1 MHSFHQDIVDD
12 DYVNVS
18 EEDTRNVII
27 TCKSCSLEHSIQHAG
42 IQQGSTAIRDDYLN
56 YVSNY
61 IDSISEILR
70 PISLKIHDNP
80 ELKFEEFIAHETLT
94 KFLKTRTGWKVM
106 PSAYGM
112 ATAFVAEFDSGRKG
126 SVLTRKDALTGIG
139 HSCGHN
145 LIAICSVAAALA
157 AASAMT
163 KFFLSGKVIL
173 FGTPGEEGGG
183 GKIKLLDAGAY
194 SEHAVDINL
203 ISHPGIVPDSA
214 LVRTN
219 AYESFRVEYFG
230 KEAHAAASPW
240 EGINALDGLIT
251 AYNALSVLRQQTM
264 PGDIIQGHITDG
276 GSAPNIIHAYAAGVF
291 VVRATSKKRLV
302 VLREKVARCFEAGA
316 QASGADLKITPG
328 MAYDDHVPNKV
339 LGGICRTA
347 FNALGGEIPTAELDL
362 LWGASQASTDQ
373 GNISYAM
380 PSLSLGFKIESE
392 VGPHN
397 PGFAKAARTR
407 EAHDAA
413 LKAGKAL
420 AVTGLEI
427 MSSKDLLEAAR
438 EEFKNI
444 LDAGKE

>member
-18 EEDTRNVII
+18 QEV
-27 TCKSCSLEHSIQHAG
+27 EH
-42 IQQGSTAIRDDYLN
+42 QGSTAVHDGYLN
-56 YVSNY
+56 YVSSY

-70 PISLKIHDNP
+70 PISLKIHDSP

-94 KFLKTRTGWKVM
+94 KFLKTREGWKVT

-112 ATAFVAEFDSGRKG
+112 ATAFVAEFDTGREG
-126 SVLTRKDALTGIG
+126 AVISYNVEYDALTGIG

-145 LIAICSVAAALA
+145 LIAICSIAAALA
-157 AASAMT
+157 AASAMS
-163 KFFLSGKVIL
+163 KFSLPGVVL

-194 SEHAVDINL
+194 TEHGVDINL
-203 ISHPGIVPDSA
+203 ISHPGNVPDSA

-219 AYESFRVEYFG
+219 AYESFTVEYFG

-240 EGINALDGLIT
+240 EGVNALDGLIT
-251 AYNALSVLRQQTM
+251 GYNALSVLRQQTM
-264 PGDIIQGHITDG
+264 PGDIIQGHITHG
-276 GSAPNIIHAYAAGVF
+276 GSAPNIIHAYSAGVF
-291 VVRATSKKRLV
+291 VVRATTKKRLV
-302 VLREKVARCFEAGA
+302 VLRRKVVKCFEAGA
-316 QASGADLKITPG
+316 QASGAELKITPV
-328 MAYDDHVPNKV
+328 MAYDDHVPNQV

-347 FNALGGEIPTAELDL
+347 FNGLGGEIPSAELDL
-362 LWGASQASTDQ
+362 IWGASGASTDQ
-373 GNISYAM
+373 GNVSYAM

-407 EAHDAA
+407 EAHGAA
-413 LKAGKAL
+413 LRAGKAL

-427 MSSKDLLEAAR
+427 VGSEDLLRAAR
-438 EEFKNI
+438 EEFEDM
-444 LDAGKE
+444 LDGGKGEGK

>member
-18 EEDTRNVII
+18 QEV
-27 TCKSCSLEHSIQHAG
+27 EH
-42 IQQGSTAIRDDYLN
+42 QGSTAVHDGYLN
-56 YVSNY
+56 YVSTY

-94 KFLKTRTGWKVM
+94 KFLKTRKGWKVT

-112 ATAFVAEFDSGRKG
+112 ATAFVAGFDTGREG
-126 SVLTRKDALTGIG
+126 PVISYNVEYANTIEDALTGIG

-145 LIAICSVAAALA
+145 LIAICSIAAALA
-157 AASAMT
+157 AASAMSE
-163 KFFLSGKVIL
+163 FSLPGKVLL

-194 SEHAVDINL
+194 TEHRVDINL
-203 ISHPGIVPDSA
+203 ISHPGNVPDSA

-219 AYESFRVEYFG
+219 AYESFTVEYFG

-240 EGINALDGLIT
+240 EGVNALDGLIT
-251 AYNALSVLRQQTM
+251 GYNALSVLRQQTM
-264 PGDIIQGHITDG
+264 PGDIIQGHITHG
-276 GSAPNIIHAYAAGVF
+276 GSTPNIIHAYAAGVF
-291 VVRATSKKRLV
+291 VVRATTKKRLV
-302 VLREKVARCFEAGA
+302 VLRGKVVKCFEAGA
-316 QASGADLKITPG
+316 QASGAELKITPG
-328 MAYDDHVPNKV
+328 MEYDDHVPNKV
-339 LGGICRTA
+339 LGGICRGA
-347 FNALGGEIPTAELDL
+347 FNGLGGEIPSADLDL
-362 LWGASQASTDQ
+362 IWGASGASTDQ
-373 GNISYAM
+373 GNVSYAM

-392 VGPHN
+392 DGPHN

-407 EAHDAA
+407 EAHGAA
-413 LKAGKAL
+413 LRAGKAL

-427 MSSKDLLEAAR
+427 VGSEDLLRAAR
-438 EEFKNI
+438 EEFEDMLN
-444 LDAGKE
+444 GEEE